1 MLGIRR
7 RDPRVID
14 VVATHE
20 NWQGVEENL
29 WAAPV
34 GLQPTHC
41 AIAKGSQHV
50 ANQSWRW
57 TKDTLAIQWPSKSNG
72 WYNIRCVYKAKATPV
87 WQCKCT
93 SGRSQWVLIIVVPG
107 VFIALRFWGMCSKPH
122 PVVLIPASTPHTC
135 SGYIPHPSAE
145 VVFMHFAI
153 TWCPYPPFKPHSV
166 FSPVACYVVLLLACM
181 LRFASCMLHD
191 TSTFQEPS
199 GALLTPSQGQSVQQ
213 RKDALAQAKIE
224 FHRFIHRGNR
234 GIVCIVLGSHY
245 LDVRCWASDIQ
256 RWSLWG
262 R

>member
-135 SGYIPHPSAE
+135 SGYIPLPLRKLCLCILQSLD
-145 VVFMHFAI
+145 VL
-153 TWCPYPPFKPHSV
+153 T
-166 FSPVACYVVLLLACM
+166 LLLNLIQCSVQLHVMLFCFLHVCCALHLAC
-181 LRFASCMLHD
+181 CMILQH
-191 TSTFQEPS
+191 FRNPQEPFWH
-199 GALLTPSQGQSVQQ
+199 LP
-213 RKDALAQAKIE
+213 RAKACSNE
-224 FHRFIHRGNR
+224 RMP
-234 GIVCIVLGSHY
+234 
-245 LDVRCWASDIQ
+245 
-256 RWSLWG
+256 
-262 R
+262 